1 MKAERF
7 EARPDCPFADI
18 QPVIRGKW
26 TVIIVYFLSKG
37 TLRFGELSRKLP
49 MVTQAKLTRELR
61 TLEEFGLVHR
71 EVYREVPP
79 KVEYSL
85 TDKGSAFL
93 PVVDALVNFARAFQ
107 PG

>member
-1 MKAERF
+1 MKTERF
-7 EARPDCPFADI
+7 DAHLDCPFADI

-26 TVIIVYFLSKG
+26 TMIIVYFLSKG
-37 TLRFGELSRKLP
+37 TLRFGELNRKLP

-93 PVVDALVNFARAFQ
+93 PVVDALVRFAQVYQ
-107 PG
+107 PA

>member
-1 MKAERF
+1 MKTEKL
-7 EARPDCPFADI
+7 EAFLDCPFAGI
-18 QPVIRGKW
+18 LPVIRGKW
-26 TVIIVYFLSKG
+26 TVIIIYFLSMG

-61 TLEEFGLVHR
+61 TLEEFDLIHR

-85 TDKGSAFL
+85 TEKGRAFL
-93 PVVDALVNFARAFQ
+93 PVVDALVSFSQAFQ

>member
-1 MKAERF
+1 MKAERL
-7 EARPDCPFADI
+7 EALLDCPFAGI

-26 TVIIVYFLSKG
+26 TVIIVYFLSMG

-93 PVVDALVNFARAFQ
+93 PVVDALINFARVYQ
-107 PG
+107 PA

>member
-1 MKAERF
+1 MKAERL
-7 EARPDCPFADI
+7 EALLDCPFAGI

-26 TVIIVYFLSKG
+26 TVIIVYFLSMG

-71 EVYREVPP
+71 EVPP

-93 PVVDALVNFARAFQ
+93 PVVDALINFARVYQ
-107 PG
+107 PA